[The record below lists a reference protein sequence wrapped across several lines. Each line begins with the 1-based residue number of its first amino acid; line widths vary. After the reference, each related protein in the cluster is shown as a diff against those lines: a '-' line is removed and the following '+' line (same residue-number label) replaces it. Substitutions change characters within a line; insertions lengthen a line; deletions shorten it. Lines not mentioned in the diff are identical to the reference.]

1 MHFKIHGFR
10 YNIPGINNG
19 NIIRLTMED
28 IDRDILKYLQRPA
41 TLSVADLADRV
52 GISKSSCW
60 RRVRKLKR
68 DGIIKDRINLLEA
81 NGLGGSPFL

>member
-1 MHFKIHGFR
+1 
-10 YNIPGINNG
+10 
-19 NIIRLTMED
+19 MED

-41 TLSVADLADRV
+41 TLSVGDLADRV
-52 GISKSSCW
+52 GISKSACW

-81 NGLGGSPFL
+81 SGLGGSPFL

>member
-10 YNIPGINNG
+10 YNSVGINSG
-19 NIIRLTMED
+19 NIIGLTMED

-60 RRVRKLKR
+60 RRVRKMKR